1 MILTGAYILIDRYCD
16 PVIAD
21 VWSDQNRMNKWSG
34 YETAYL
40 NGIMID
46 KDLKVFPLRS
56 PYINVSMVK
65 ENEKTTKHEIVAFL
79 KEYSQNLNN
88 NMFKGYDIVSK
99 YIHYGLTSSDVI
111 DTVFSA
117 LIRDSIY
124 HCKDLIYTL
133 IAVVDRKIQDTQSVP
148 CIGRTHGKH
157 AEAIMLSTRFELFK
171 EELSFCLELFEN
183 AEATLYAKCSGPV
196 GTSDQVNKF
205 GAESVCSYFGL
216 KLAPAQTQVIPRFYY
231 HNTMHACV
239 TLASIYERF
248 ATTIRLSCIDE
259 INEMQE
265 GFSEGQAGSSAMPH
279 KNNPV
284 SCENICGL
292 ARLIKTNY
300 QVSLDNNVLWWE
312 RDISHS
318 SNERIIWPQV
328 FHLVAYT
335 TSRFT
340 NLLRNLSLNSE
351 AMQANLQNSTV
362 LNSHKEL
369 LQESEK
375 SNRFD
380 AYKKVQQDYL

>member
-1 MILTGAYILIDRYCD
+1 MILIGAYILIDRYSD
-16 PVIAD
+16 PVITNI
-21 VWSDQNRMNKWSG
+21 WSNQNKFNKWSA

-40 NGIMID
+40 NGIIID
-46 KDLKVFPLRS
+46 KNLKIFPLRS
-56 PYINVSMVK
+56 PRMNISTIKNK
-65 ENEKTTKHEIVAFL
+65 EKTTKHEMVAFL
-79 KEYSQNLNN
+79 QEYNESL
-88 NMFKGYDIVSK
+88 KISVIKDYDTLSK

-111 DTVFSA
+111 DTVFSV
-117 LIRDSIY
+117 LITDSIF
-124 HCKDLIYTL
+124 HCKDLINNL
-133 IAVVDRKIQDTQSVP
+133 LHQVDKKIKDTQSTSCV
-148 CIGRTHGKH
+148 GRTHGKH
-157 AEAIMLSTRFELFK
+157 AEAIILSTRFELFK
-171 EELSFCLELFEN
+171 EELLFCLQLFN
-183 AEATLYAKCSGPV
+183 DAERTLYAKCSGPV
-196 GTSDQVNKF
+196 GTSSEVNHF
-205 GAESVCSYFGL
+205 GAQSVCSYFGL
-216 KLAPAQTQVIPRFYY
+216 QLVPAQTQVIPRFYY

-284 SCENICGL
+284 SSENICGL
-292 ARLIKTNY
+292 ARLVKANY

-318 SNERIIWPQV
+318 SNERIVWPQV

-340 NLLRNLSLNSE
+340 NLLQNLSLNS
-351 AMQANLQNSTV
+351 QNIKANMQNSTV
-362 LNSHKEL
+362 LNSHKQL
-369 LQESEK
+369 LVESQK

-380 AYKKVQQDYL
+380 AYKKIQENYL

>member
-1 MILTGAYILIDRYCD
+1 MILIGVNILIHRYSN
-16 PVIAD
+16 PVIKNI
-21 VWSDQNRMNKWSG
+21 WSNQNKVNKWSG

-40 NGIMID
+40 NGIIID
-46 KDLKVFPLRS
+46 KQLDAWPLRS
-56 PYINVSMVK
+56 PRINVSTI
-65 ENEKTTKHEIVAFL
+65 EHAEKTTKHEIVAFL
-79 KEYSQNLNN
+79 QEYNKSLK
-88 NMFKGYDIVSK
+88 FSLVKGYDIFSK

-111 DTVFSA
+111 DTVFSV
-117 LIRDSIY
+117 LIRDSIC
-124 HCKDLIYTL
+124 HCEDLINNL
-133 IAVVDRKIQDTQSVP
+133 LNKVNKKIEVTKSISCV
-148 CIGRTHGKH
+148 GRTHGKH
-157 AEAIMLSTRFELFK
+157 AEVIMLSTRFELFK
-171 EELSFCLELFEN
+171 EELLFCLELFKT
-183 AEATLYAKCSGPV
+183 AKSTLYAKCSGPV
-196 GTSDQVNKF
+196 GSSSEVNYF
-205 GAESVCSYFGL
+205 GAQSVYNYFRL
-216 KLAPAQTQVIPRFYY
+216 QPAPAQTQVIPRFYY
-231 HNTMHACV
+231 HNAMHACV

-340 NLLRNLSLNSE
+340 TLLKNLSLNPQV
-351 AMQANLQNSTV
+351 MQVNLQNSTV

-369 LQESEK
+369 LAESK
-375 SNRFD
+375 NSNRFD
-380 AYKKVQQDYL
+380 AYKTIQSKYL

>member
-1 MILTGAYILIDRYCD
+1 MILTGANILIDRYSN
-16 PVIAD
+16 PVIKD
-21 VWSDQNRMNKWSG
+21 IWSDQNKINKWSG
-34 YETAYL
+34 YETSYL
-40 NGIMID
+40 NGIIID
-46 KDLKVFPLRS
+46 KQLDVFPLRS
-56 PYINVSMVK
+56 PHMNVSTIK
-65 ENEKTTKHEIVAFL
+65 HAEKTTKHEVVAFL
-79 KEYSQNLNN
+79 QEYSNSLR
-88 NMFKGYDIVSK
+88 FSLVKGYDIVSK

-111 DTVFSA
+111 DTVFSV
-117 LIRDSIY
+117 LIRDSIC
-124 HCKDLIYTL
+124 HCEDLINNL
-133 IAVVDRKIQDTQSVP
+133 LNEINQKIETTRSISCV
-148 CIGRTHGKH
+148 GRTHGKH

-171 EELSFCLELFEN
+171 EELLFCLQLFKN
-183 AEATLYAKCSGPV
+183 AKSTLYAKCSGPV
-196 GTSDQVNKF
+196 GSSSEVNYF
-205 GAESVCSYFGL
+205 GAQSVYSYFGL
-216 KLAPAQTQVIPRFYY
+216 QPAPAQTQVIPRFYY

-292 ARLIKTNY
+292 ARLIKANY

-328 FHLVAYT
+328 FHLVACT

-340 NLLRNLSLNSE
+340 TLLKNLSLNPE
-351 AMQANLQNSTV
+351 VMQVNLENSPV

-369 LQESEK
+369 LAQSEK

-380 AYKKVQQDYL
+380 AYKTVQSKYL